1 MNLFRSLRFKLIAFS
16 IIIEVAVLFVLIVNN
31 SRLMESH
38 LTSLAKVYLEDK
50 KADLQATILPLLLV
64 RDYGELKS
72 LLKGYT
78 DSKTL
83 VFVFVKKDG
92 QIVASSNWNSNNTN
106 LKLSDKFNP
115 DDEIFYVTKNITFS
129 GQNYGDIY
137 FGLDTRFLKNAKNEL
152 LTQSLM
158 IALFAII
165 VSLILLVSIGY
176 YLTKNLALL
185 KDAAENLSNNNFN
198 IQLEIHTKDE
208 IGFLAKTFNKMI
220 SQIKNQLSTIKE
232 QNKTQEELIVSLA
245 GENARVKAILENAV
259 DGIHILDLEGNV
271 VMHSDSFAQ
280 KLGYSL
286 EEIKDLN
293 IVHLNN
299 TFDRDSIQKLVENI
313 DTFETTYKKKDGTL
327 IDVEIKTAGVELD
340 GNIYLYASSRD
351 ITEKNRAQEELKQK
365 DILLYQQAKMASM
378 GEMIGNIAHQW
389 RQPLSVISTSVT
401 GMGMK
406 IEYGLKIE
414 EKELL
419 ESLDRVN
426 DTVQFLSKTI
436 DDFQDYLKPQQ
447 QNREFNIKDVV
458 EKNLKMFGKAF
469 SNYDIEI
476 TLDMQDVMIN
486 NNQNELLQV
495 VINILNNAKDALK
508 EFKEENRKIFIAT
521 YLEDNKAIIS
531 IKDNAGGIPQ
541 DVLPKI
547 FDAYFTTKHK
557 SQGTGLGLYMS
568 YQIIKNRFHG
578 VIEASNEEYEYE
590 GEKHKGANFKIIMP
604 LSS

>member
-50 KADLQATILPLLLV
+50 KADLKATILPLLLV

-83 VFVFVKKDG
+83 VFVFVEKDG
-92 QIVASSNWNSNNTN
+92 QIVASSNWNSEKTN
-106 LKLSDKFNP
+106 IKVSDKLNME
-115 DDEIFYVTKNITFS
+115 DTIFYVKTDLNFS
-129 GQNYGDIY
+129 GQDYGDVY
-137 FGLDTRFLKNAKNEL
+137 FGLDTTFLKNAKNEL
-152 LTQSLM
+152 LTQSLL
-158 IALFAII
+158 IAVFAII
-165 VSLILLVSIGY
+165 VSFILLASIGY

-198 IQLEIHTKDE
+198 IQLEIHAKDE

-220 SQIKNQLSTIKE
+220 SQIKNQLTTIKE

-271 VMHSDSFAQ
+271 VMHSDSFAE

-293 IVHLNN
+293 VVHLDH
-299 TFDRDSIQKLVENI
+299 TFDRDFIQKLVENV
-313 DTFETTYKKKDGTL
+313 DTFETKYKKKDGTL

-351 ITEKNRAQEELKQK
+351 VTEKNKAQEELKQK

-389 RQPLSVISTSVT
+389 RQPLSLISTSVT
-401 GMGMK
+401 GVILKMEIGMEVQQSEV
-406 IEYGLKIE
+406 IENFN
-414 EKELL
+414 
-419 ESLDRVN
+419 RVN

-436 DDFQDYLKPQQ
+436 DDFQDYLKPKQQ
-447 QNREFNIKDVV
+447 SEEFNIKDVV
-458 EKNLKMFGKAF
+458 LKNLKMFGKAF

-476 TLDMQDVMIN
+476 ILDMQDVMIN

-521 YLEDNKAIIS
+521 YTQDNNAIIS
-531 IKDNAGGIPQ
+531 IKDNAGGVPS

-547 FDAYFTTKHK
+547 FDAYFTTKEK

-568 YQIIKNRFHG
+568 YQIITNRFG
-578 VIEASNEEYEYE
+578 GTIAVANEEYEYQ
-590 GEKHKGANFKIIMP
+590 GEACKGANFKIILP
-604 LSS
+604 LQ